1 MTPFQVRHASGA
13 PAYAVRLDT
22 PAVSLAYSGD
32 TEWTDALLEA
42 ADRTDLFLCEGY
54 SPRPI
59 RWHLDL
65 GTLAEHRPQ
74 LTCRQLMLTH
84 LSPAALASDLAGWQ
98 VASDGLHLD
107 L

>member
-1 MTPFQVRHASGA
+1 MAMPPAP
-13 PAYAVRLDT
+13 PAYAVRIDT

-32 TEWTDALLEA
+32 TEWTDALLDA
-42 ADRTDLFLCEGY
+42 ADGADLFLCEGY

-65 GTLAEHRPQ
+65 STLAEHRTR

-84 LSPAALASDLAGWQ
+84 LSSAALASDLADWH